1 MDRASDR
8 FALADGNFIPRI
20 GFGTYLIDDPSVA
33 YRIVADALDLGYRHI
48 DTAAIYRNEESVGRA
63 VKDSGLARG
72 DIFVTSKVWASEH
85 GYDRASRAIDASL
98 KRLGLDYMDMCLIH
112 WPANAKNYSD
122 WQAVN
127 ADTWRA
133 LEQAKA
139 DGRIKTIGVSN
150 FLVSHLV
157 SLQDNCRVLP
167 AVDQIEYHPGLLQPE
182 TVAFC
187 KSNNILVEAWSP
199 IGRARLL
206 DDPTLNSIAHKHG
219 KSVAQVC
226 VKFALSQGV
235 LPLPKS
241 THRARMAENIDVF
254 DFELDWTDI
263 GDIESMEENRRYGSH
278 PDEQNFCAE

>member
-8 FALADGNFIPRI
+8 FALADGNFIPCL
-20 GFGTYLIDDPSVA
+20 GFGTYLIDDPIVS
-33 YRIVADALDLGYRHI
+33 YRSVADALELGYRHI
-48 DTAAIYRNEESVGRA
+48 DTAAIYRNEESVGKA
-63 VKDSGLARG
+63 VRDSGLARG

-139 DGRIKTIGVSN
+139 DGKVKTIGVSN

-157 SLQDNCRVLP
+157 SLQDNCRIMP

-187 KSNNILVEAWSP
+187 KANNILVEAWSP

-241 THRARMAENIDVF
+241 THRARMAENVDIF
-254 DFELDWTDI
+254 DFELDWSDI
-263 GDIESMEENRRYGSH
+263 GDIEGMEEGKRYGSH